1 MHWVWNHSRSRGNAR
16 LALLFVADQVRTT
29 ACEVRLSYADF
40 TAALNASRSVAKAA
54 VKAAAET
61 GELQIIEQ
69 GKGTRPSL
77 YSLPKAIGFVRPS
90 TSSGP
95 ESGPLAPREDRPS
108 GPESG
113 PLDPNHDHAS
123 GPESGP
129 EWAGIRPSS
138 GPESGPHSPYP
149 EPSKQEGAPA
159 SGERVEDYGIPR
171 NIRPLVDAMSRA
183 GLGAIRWPFEGN
195 QWFPIESLI
204 KKSGVDAMTAF
215 AIKAAARTDVE
226 SARFFIPGWRQ
237 LPPLPPGYQAP
248 QRDSPAASL
257 PPHCGHLDCDSDSRL
272 REVDRDGLP
281 ALIPCPA
288 CHPQGARP

>member
-16 LALLFVADQVRTT
+16 LALLFVADQVRTS

-77 YSLPKAIGFVRPS
+77 YSLPKAVGFVRPS

-95 ESGPLAPREDRPS
+95 ESGPLATREDRSS
-108 GPESG
+108 GPELS
-113 PLDPNHDHAS
+113 PLDTNHDRAS

-138 GPESGPHSPYP
+138 GPESGPHSPFP
-149 EPSKQEGAPA
+149 SPSKQEGEPE
-159 SGERVEDYGIPR
+159 SQQPDDYGIPADV
-171 NIRPLVDAMSRA
+171 RPLMDSMYASGVNV
-183 GLGAIRWPFEGN
+183 RWPFVGN
-195 QWFPIESLI
+195 QWFPVIALI
-204 KKSGVDAMTAF
+204 KKCGIPALVDHARRTAD
-215 AIKAAARTDVE
+215 RTSVD
-226 SARFFIPGWRQ
+226 SAKYFMRGWGE
-237 LPPLPPGYQAP
+237 LPPK
-248 QRDSPAASL
+248 PA
-257 PPHCGHLDCDSDSRL
+257 
-272 REVDRDGLP
+272 DGDP
-281 ALIPCPA
+281 VYT
-288 CHPQGARP
+288 ARPRTGRRTPPANSSPHDEWMYG